1 MNKDQDR
8 NENMYRHRGLIG
20 NTSAAN
26 SIITGGGIQS
36 VIAFATN
43 TVHVTAYD
51 NSNVLRGIGGDVFIV
66 RIENE

>member
-1 MNKDQDR
+1 VNKNQDR
-8 NENMYRHRGLIG
+8 NENMYGHRGLIG
-20 NTSAAN
+20 NTSATN
-26 SIITGGGIQS
+26 SKITGGGIQS

-43 TVHVTAYD
+43 TVNVQAYD